1 MDITLTRQSCHRH
14 IIKRFD
20 TNAVSASS
28 MFRAAFPGASE
39 QEEAAEM
46 RWITTGS
53 RGKYGDAA
61 AAGNEGDESKK
72 LAGTWCVCAT
82 TCCI

>member
-1 MDITLTRQSCHRH
+1 MTWMVNTADHAIVGNSH

-28 MFRAAFPGASE
+28 MFRAAFPTASE
-39 QEEAAEM
+39 QDEAVEM

-53 RGKYGDAA
+53 RGKYGDTAK
-61 AAGNEGDESKK
+61 AGNEENETKK
-72 LAGTWCVCAT
+72 LSGTW
-82 TCCI
+82 